1 MVNIKKIN
9 LYSNR
14 IQLSI
19 RIISLLAI
27 IILVISNTR
36 KIEICG
42 FRTLINSK
50 LDFFAFVI
58 NCISLV
64 LFFILILF
72 PTKIGILSLVS
83 FLYGATIIIFDP
95 QNNIGILMYGLSII
109 LLHARGTFNSHK
121 KIKET
126 IVFIFFIGLILTEIR
141 FGKDVFFSCLFE
153 KIAYSFVLVFCLFF
167 LQVYTFDIFETNVSN
182 YKLDLKEF
190 PKLIKR
196 DAKWLSA
203 IQNGEKYEALALN
216 SQMSIGSVKNRLK
229 IIFEELGVGDKQGFL
244 NKYSDYE
251 ICYGDDFSSS
261 KKKKKKLFQL
271 V

>member
-1 MVNIKKIN
+1 
-9 LYSNR
+9 
-14 IQLSI
+14 
-19 RIISLLAI
+19 
-27 IILVISNTR
+27 
-36 KIEICG
+36 
-42 FRTLINSK
+42 
-50 LDFFAFVI
+50 
-58 NCISLV
+58 
-64 LFFILILF
+64 
-72 PTKIGILSLVS
+72 
-83 FLYGATIIIFDP
+83 
-95 QNNIGILMYGLSII
+95 MYGLSII
-109 LLHARGTFNSHK
+109 LLHARGTFNSNK

-126 IVFIFFIGLILTEIR
+126 IVFIFFIVLILTEIR
-141 FGKDVFFSCLFE
+141 FGKDIFFSCLFE
-153 KIAYSFVLVFCLFF
+153 KIAYSFVLVLCLFF

-261 KKKKKKLFQL
+261 NLKKKKKKLFNI
-271 V
+271 